1 MIKVA
6 LLTTDS
12 REHFKD
18 YANPNPYFGTAP
30 EALIEGLKFLP
41 KDVEVHVVSCL
52 QKMPVSSPEKL
63 ANNVYYHGL
72 HVPNIGWLKTGYQG
86 CIRAVR
92 RKLQEIQPDIVHGQ
106 GTERECAMCAVFSG
120 IPNILTLHGV
130 MSSICEVTNAT
141 PLSYYWFAK
150 HLETVALRR
159 TLGVIAISPYVD
171 RLVSVRSLQT
181 WIIPNALRLPFFAP
195 DLSKPREQTC
205 PRLINV
211 GVISPNKRQLEL
223 LEAFRQLREE
233 VDFTVTFVG
242 RADLSSAYVTRFL
255 TSLETANALHGGF
268 GHRNYISAQ
277 ELAALYD
284 ASDALIHFSREESF
298 GLIFAEALARNL
310 PVFASDVGAI
320 HQISKDV
327 PHCHIFEPN
336 DFKHLTSSLAQWIN
350 TGKHLESRSQVPNKA
365 IASRYHPRVVG
376 KQHLDVYQ
384 SVIRAAAR

>member
-30 EALIEGLKFLP
+30 EALLEGFKLLP
-41 KDVEVHVVSCL
+41 EDVEAHVVSCL
-52 QKMPVSSPEKL
+52 QKMPASSPGML
-63 ANNVYYHGL
+63 ANNIYYHGL

-92 RKLQEIQPDIVHGQ
+92 RKLEEIQPDIVHGQ

-130 MSSICEVTNAT
+130 MSSICEVTKAI

-159 TLGVIAISPYVD
+159 TRGVIAISPYVD
-171 RLVSVRSLQT
+171 RLVSDRTSQT
-181 WIIPNALRLPFFAP
+181 WIIPNALRLPFFGSSLSTQRAP
-195 DLSKPREQTC
+195 GS
-205 PRLINV
+205 PRLLNV

-223 LEAFRQLREE
+223 LEAFTKLREE
-233 VDFTVTFVG
+233 VNFTLTFVG
-242 RADLSSAYVTRFL
+242 KADRHNVYAKKFL
-255 TSLETANALHGGF
+255 HTLCTANTLHGGF
-268 GHRNYISAQ
+268 EHRDFVSAE

-284 ASDALIHFSREESF
+284 SSDALIHFSREESF
-298 GLIFAEALARNL
+298 GLIFAEALSRNL
-310 PVFASDVGAI
+310 HVFASDVGAI
-320 HQISKDV
+320 RQISKDV

-350 TGKHLESRSQVPNKA
+350 TGKHLESRSQAPIKA
-365 IASRYHPRVVG
+365 IASRYHPQVVG
-376 KQHLDVYQ
+376 KKHLDVYQ